1 VASATDEG
9 ALAAATE
16 ALVAA
21 TSNLLR
27 AARSPREA
35 CLLVGSWV
43 ILNDGLARD
52 MSAGIEASI
61 ASSYA
66 LREARSARQYVSRA
80 RFSAKKGGDAIVLC
94 LERYAYA
101 SRRLEEIV
109 HDLPLRD

>member
-1 VASATDEG
+1 
-9 ALAAATE
+9 
-16 ALVAA
+16 LVAA
-21 TSNLLR
+21 TSNLLKG
-27 AARSPREA
+27 ARSPREA

-43 ILNDGLARD
+43 VLNDGLARD

-80 RFSAKKGGDAIVLC
+80 RFSQASAKKGGDAIVLC